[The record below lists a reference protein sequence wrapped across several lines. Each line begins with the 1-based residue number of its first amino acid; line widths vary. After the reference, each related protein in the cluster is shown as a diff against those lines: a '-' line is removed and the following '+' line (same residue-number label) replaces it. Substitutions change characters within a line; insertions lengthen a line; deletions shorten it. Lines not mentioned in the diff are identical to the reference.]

1 MGRGITIGICAY
13 NEGENIG
20 RLFANLLRDQG
31 LGDEDEIIIVCSGC
45 TDETVPIA
53 RLFAEADRRIKVI
66 VEPERRGKAS
76 AVNLILREARGRFI
90 VFLGADVIPGER
102 AIARIAQ
109 RLSSAE
115 DLGIVSGAPEPIL
128 TETLAEKISSIIWAL
143 HNRVLEALSGR
154 IVYACGELYGVRRS
168 IVESMPA
175 WVVNDDAYVAKVAE
189 GMGYRSEIC
198 SSAKVYIRA
207 PRTIT
212 DYIAQR
218 RRVTFGHLQ
227 LWRGVGLYPGCVE
240 NAAFKAPSLF
250 IRMAIPMALGP
261 PFKLPYFLAGM
272 ALEALAAILALM
284 DILRGKSHSLWEI
297 ARTTKYAG
305 PVTRPPP

>member
-1 MGRGITIGICAY
+1 MGRGITIGIC
-13 NEGENIG
+13 
-20 RLFANLLRDQG
+20 ANLLRDQG